1 MTLSPAVAAYLT
13 AHNPP
18 QPAILARL
26 REETRTATDR
36 IGMQISWEQAAFMQL
51 MVRLMSA
58 RRYLEIGTF
67 TGFSALA
74 MALALPPDGR
84 IVACDVSEA
93 WTAIARRY
101 WAEAGVADRIDL
113 RLAPAVDTLDAL
125 LSRGVEP
132 FDICFIDADK
142 ASYDA
147 YYERALK
154 LVRPGG
160 LILLDN
166 MLWQGKVA
174 DSMVDDADTRA
185 IRALNAKIARD
196 NRVTAAFA
204 SIGDGLQMAVP
215 L

>member
-1 MTLSPAVAAYLT
+1 MALTPDVAAYLA

-18 QPAILARL
+18 QPEILDRL
-26 REETRTATDR
+26 RAETRAETELPQ
-36 IGMQISWEQAAFMQL
+36 MQISWEQAAFMQL
-51 MVRLMSA
+51 MARLLSA

-74 MALALPPDGR
+74 MALALPPEGQV
-84 IVACDVSEA
+84 VACDVSES

-101 WAEAGVADRIDL
+101 WREAGVAHKINL
-113 RLAPAVDTLDAL
+113 RLAPALDTLDAL
-125 LSRGVEP
+125 LDQDAEP

-142 ASYDA
+142 ENYDA

-166 MLWQGKVA
+166 MLWGGKVA
-174 DSMVDDADTRA
+174 EPGVTDPATSA
-185 IRALNAKIARD
+185 IRALNEKIARD
-196 NRVTAAFA
+196 ARVTAAFA
-204 SIGDGLQMAVP
+204 SIGDGVQMAVP
-215 L
+215 H